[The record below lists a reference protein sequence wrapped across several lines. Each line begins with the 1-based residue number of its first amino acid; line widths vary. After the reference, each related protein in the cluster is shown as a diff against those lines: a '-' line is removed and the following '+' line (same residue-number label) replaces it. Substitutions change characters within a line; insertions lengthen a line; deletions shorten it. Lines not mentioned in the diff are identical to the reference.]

1 MNEWILSFTQNIPKT
16 KSKKVFDTRP
26 TSWLITRI
34 IFRVLKQMVGI
45 CLLPLN
51 IITGETLLIAQGP
64 PKSTA
69 SHTNHIEAAS
79 REALLGFQ

>member
-1 MNEWILSFTQNIPKT
+1 MNLKFNAKHPQNED
-16 KSKKVFDTRP
+16 KKVFDTRP